1 MKFPTIWGCAYVFT
15 YDALVQTCRVSPRHS
30 VFELCENITVSF
42 CFYFGLVNMADEKD
56 PHAGVTV
63 KMSNG
68 DRTLNCSLAVSVIC
82 DSSGVQVR
90 ACFFDV

>member
-1 MKFPTIWGCAYVFT
+1 
-15 YDALVQTCRVSPRHS
+15 
-30 VFELCENITVSF
+30 
-42 CFYFGLVNMADEKD
+42 MADEKD

-90 ACFFDV
+90 ACIFDVYFNLFFHGFPSEVDSFSFFGPEIFSYLFCRDLRHWR